1 MADWLSLLFDL
12 LKLTIPALI
21 VFLTVNNLLK
31 QYLDGQ
37 YRINLLDFQQKR
49 QGISTPLRL
58 QAYERITLLCERINI
73 PNLLLNYGDHSVSA
87 AQLRLNLMLAVQQE
101 FEFNLTQQLYVSEKL
116 WEIVKLAKDDVL
128 NSINIVYEQVSPSAR
143 GAQYTEALIKFYN
156 ERSTSGPETA
166 INAIKK
172 EAALAF

>member
-21 VFLTVNNLLK
+21 VFITVYNLLK

-37 YRINLLDFQQKR
+37 YRLKLLDFQRNHQNT
-49 QGISTPLRL
+49 STPLRL
-58 QAYERITLLCERINI
+58 QAYERLTLLCERIDI
-73 PNLLLNYGDHSVSA
+73 PNLLLNYGDQSISS

-101 FEFNLTQQLYVSEKL
+101 FEFNLTQQLYVSQKL
-116 WEIVKLAKDDVL
+116 WDIIKLAKDDVL
-128 NSINIVYEQVSPSAR
+128 NSLNVVYEQVSPSAR
-143 GAQYTEALIKFYN
+143 GQEYANALVNFYN
-156 ERSTSGPETA
+156 ERKTSGPETA

-172 EAALAF
+172 EASLVF